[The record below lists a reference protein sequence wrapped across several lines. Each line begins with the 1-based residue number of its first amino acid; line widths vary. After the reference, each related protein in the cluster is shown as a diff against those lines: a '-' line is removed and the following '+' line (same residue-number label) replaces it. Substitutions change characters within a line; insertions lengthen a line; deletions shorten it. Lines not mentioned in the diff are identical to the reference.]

1 DGEVW
6 EVVDGMS
13 ECQGSLTPPVRKEG
27 CLHKKR
33 KWPLKGWHQR
43 FFTLDNGILKYAKT
57 PIDVQR
63 GRLHGSMDLGLSVMS
78 IKRKA
83 GCIDLDNE
91 ESIYHLKTKSKEHF
105 EQWVSSLRHHRQ
117 HRQFSISM
125 APSVD
130 GDTPVCAVAGQASTL
145 AHLNYSNVPKM
156 SHPNPLSLTHPR
168 CSNSPASLGPQA
180 RLAAGWYHDSQDMEK
195 CDRDLLHCQSGLG
208 NMEQMLHSL
217 ESLHKSQS
225 ATSFSDIQAACLEN
239 GKKEKRVSRRWRAK
253 SSLKDN
259 KPLLQ
264 VSPSRCAASLLARGA
279 QLWCPCIAS
288 NDVPNSMP
296 TSPLR
301 SHASNP
307 NLASAG
313 SDAVLANYSTSLSDG
328 LNISPEHGRLCQ
340 DFYSLAQRVHTSLC
354 AVYMA
359 LSSEREKG
367 KKLEQESLG
376 AGAAVHLMT
385 LRKSLSQ
392 SLKRGKHW
400 AVALNV
406 ELTNRLSRIHIESN
420 LSELIA
426 APAGAELATER
437 PMLGR
442 PLLAQLSESQLS
454 VSEGEFYDAQE
465 VLRSSSSSEATDDD
479 DSSISDDVSDTIS
492 EDTGSRAS
500 FKSQQS
506 NGAFTNREFQ
516 TGRRMHLP
524 APAADTSSIGLWD
537 ILRKNI
543 GKDLSKVAMPVEL
556 NEPLNVLQ
564 RLCEEMEYSDLLD
577 RAADTDDP
585 AQRMVLVATFA
596 VSTYASTISR
606 AGGKPFNPVLGETYE
621 CIREDRGFRFI
632 AEQVS
637 HHPPISV
644 CHCDSKKFVLWQ
656 DVRLKNKFWGKSME
670 IIPVGTVNVKLLK
683 YGDEY
688 EWNKVTSCIHNI
700 MGGQRWIEHYGEVII
715 KNKKS
720 NVCQC
725 KINFIKA
732 SYWSSEANQVQ
743 GTVMDQNG
751 RVLHR
756 LFGKWNEGMY
766 CGAQRSAR
774 CIWRPGSLPQDHEL
788 YYGFTRFAIE
798 LNELDPVLRPHL
810 PPTDTRFRPDQRF
823 LEEGNMESAQREK
836 LRIEEFQREKRRL
849 MEDKNILY
857 TPRFF
862 RKNITQ
868 DSREEW
874 LMNNTYWELRKDPG
888 FSKIDNPILW

>member
-1 DGEVW
+1 MSKSASSESRGSAGSQPPAQGKSSSSQRDRQQDDGEVW
-6 EVVDGMS
+6 EVVDGMN

-63 GRLHGSMDLGLSVMS
+63 GRLRGSMDLGLSVMS

-117 HRQFSISM
+117 HRQFSISK

-130 GDTPVCAVAGQASTL
+130 GDTPVCAVAGQRRQS
-145 AHLNYSNVPKM
+145 
-156 SHPNPLSLTHPR
+156 SLHR
-168 CSNSPASLGPQA
+168 QASLGPQS
-180 RLAAGWYHDSQDMEK
+180 RLAGWYHDSQDMEK

-208 NMEQMLHSL
+208 DMEQMLHGL

-264 VSPSRCAASLLARGA
+264 
-279 QLWCPCIAS
+279 
-288 NDVPNSMP
+288 VPNSMP

-354 AVYMA
+354 AVHMA

-392 SLKRGKHW
+392 
-400 AVALNV
+400 AVALNM
-406 ELTNRLSRIHIESN
+406 ELTNRLSRIHVESN

-426 APAGAELATER
+426 APTGAELATER

-454 VSEGEFYDAQE
+454 VSESEFYDAQE

-506 NGAFTNREFQ
+506 NAPSNPETFDGNREFQ

-743 GTVMDQNG
+743 GTVTDQNG

-823 LEEGNMESAQREK
+823 LEEGNVESAQQEK

-862 RKNITQ
+862 RKNITH

-888 FSKIDNPILW
+888 FSKIDNPVLW

>member
-1 DGEVW
+1 
-6 EVVDGMS
+6 MS

-130 GDTPVCAVAGQASTL
+130 GDTPVCAVAGQRRQS
-145 AHLNYSNVPKM
+145 
-156 SHPNPLSLTHPR
+156 SLHR
-168 CSNSPASLGPQA
+168 QASLGPQA

-264 VSPSRCAASLLARGA
+264 
-279 QLWCPCIAS
+279 
-288 NDVPNSMP
+288 VPNSMP

-392 SLKRGKHW
+392 

-506 NGAFTNREFQ
+506 NAPSNPETFDGNREFQ

>member
-1 DGEVW
+1 
-6 EVVDGMS
+6 MS

-130 GDTPVCAVAGQASTL
+130 GDTPVCAVAGQRRQS
-145 AHLNYSNVPKM
+145 
-156 SHPNPLSLTHPR
+156 SLHR
-168 CSNSPASLGPQA
+168 QASLGPQA

-264 VSPSRCAASLLARGA
+264 
-279 QLWCPCIAS
+279 
-288 NDVPNSMP
+288 VPNSMP

-392 SLKRGKHW
+392 

-406 ELTNRLSRIHIESN
+406 ELTNRLSRIHVESN

-506 NGAFTNREFQ
+506 NAPSNPETFDGNREFQ

-868 DSREEW
+868 DSREEL